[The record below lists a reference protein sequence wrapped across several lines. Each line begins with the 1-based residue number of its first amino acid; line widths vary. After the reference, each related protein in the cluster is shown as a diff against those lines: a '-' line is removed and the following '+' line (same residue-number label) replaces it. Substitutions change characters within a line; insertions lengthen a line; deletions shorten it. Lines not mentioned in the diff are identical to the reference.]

1 MPTPSADFVLP
12 SSIPDERLLAV
23 AADSGLALCS
33 GVGVVGDLISLVK
46 AKELAQAALAQAQA
60 LIAKRAEEE
69 STQAAEAA
77 RDATNSASVAA
88 IETSLPA
95 SCLVHTDGQSVPVI
109 PKPKRVAKKSAAVSS
124 TPAPRLLRKTPAR
137 QARASAIVSK

>member
-1 MPTPSADFVLP
+1 MPAPSANFVML
-12 SSIPDERLLAV
+12 SSILDDCLLAV
-23 AADSGLALCS
+23 AVDLGLALCS

-69 STQAAEAA
+69 STRAVEAA

-88 IETSLPA
+88 TKMSLPVPSPA
-95 SCLVHTDGQSVPVI
+95 RPDGHSIPII
-109 PKPKRVAKKSAAVSS
+109 PKLRRATKKPAAVSS
-124 TPAPRLLRKTPAR
+124 PLAPRLLRKTPAR
-137 QARASAIVSK
+137 QARASTIVSK